1 MEKILEQ
8 YFVQHN
14 ELVLTNIGT
23 IHLSKKPATWIGDTL
38 HAPELNILFT
48 TAKKKPSSA
57 FYTYLAEALSI
68 SNEQANIQFEQ
79 FLQNSFETQDGSL
92 AIGNLGSIEKKGVEY
107 NWVSNLTSKHYY
119 KDITIS
125 PINANEEVEKQKT
138 IQWPWIAFILFIIA
152 IAAIVFKS
160 F

>member
-8 YFVQHN
+8 YFVQNN
-14 ELVLTNIGT
+14 ELVLTNIGSL
-23 IHLSKKPATWIGDTL
+23 HLSKKPATWIGGTL
-38 HAPELNILFT
+38 HAPELTITFSTNNS
-48 TAKKKPSSA
+48 KPSNH
-57 FYTYLAEALSI
+57 FYNYLAEALSI

-79 FLQNSFETQDGSL
+79 FLEKSFDANNNILS
-92 AIGNLGSIEKKGVEY
+92 IGNLGSIEKLGNEFTW
-107 NWVSNLTSKHYY
+107 NTSFTSNHYF

-125 PINANEEVEKQKT
+125 PITTSEEMFEKKSM
-138 IQWPWIAFILFIIA
+138 QWYWIALILSIMA

>member
-8 YFVQHN
+8 YFVQKN

-23 IHLSKKPATWIGDTL
+23 IHLTKKPATWIGDTL

-48 TAKKKPSSA
+48 TAKKKPNA
-57 FYTYLAEALSI
+57 EFYTYLAEALSI
-68 SNEQANIQFEQ
+68 SNEQANIQFEH
-79 FLQNSFETQDGSL
+79 FLQNNFDTQDGSI
-92 AIGNLGSIEKKGVEY
+92 AIGNLGSIEKKADEY
-107 NWVSNLTSKHYY
+107 SWVSNFSSKHYY

-125 PINANEEVEKQKT
+125 PINSNEEVEKQKS
-138 IQWPWIAFILFIIA
+138 IQWTWIAFILFILA

>member
-1 MEKILEQ
+1 MEKVLEQ
-8 YFVQHN
+8 YFVQNN

-23 IHLSKKPATWIGDTL
+23 LHLSKKPAAWIGDTL
-38 HAPELNILFT
+38 HAPELTISFSTNN
-48 TAKKKPSSA
+48 KKPSNN

-79 FLQNSFETQDGSL
+79 FLENSFDAHNNTLS
-92 AIGNLGSIEKKGVEY
+92 IGNLGSIEKIGDEY
-107 NWVSNLTSKHYY
+107 TWNNKFISNHYF

-125 PINANEEVEKQKT
+125 PITTSEEMVEKKSL
-138 IQWPWIAFILFIIA
+138 QWPWIALILSIIA

>member
-8 YFVQHN
+8 YFVQNN
-14 ELVLTNIGT
+14 ELVLTNIGSL
-23 IHLSKKPATWIGDTL
+23 HLSKKPATWIGGTL
-38 HAPELNILFT
+38 HAPELTITFSINNT
-48 TAKKKPSSA
+48 KPSNH
-57 FYTYLAEALSI
+57 FYNYLAEALSI

-79 FLQNSFETQDGSL
+79 FLEKSFDANNNILS
-92 AIGNLGSIEKKGVEY
+92 IGNLGSIEKLGNEFTW
-107 NWVSNLTSKHYY
+107 NTSFTSNHYF

-125 PINANEEVEKQKT
+125 PITTSEEMVEKKS
-138 IQWPWIAFILFIIA
+138 IQWYWIALILSIIA

>member
-8 YFVQHN
+8 YFVQNN

-23 IHLSKKPATWIGDTL
+23 IHLTKKPATWIGGTL
-38 HAPELNILFT
+38 HAPEQSILFT

-57 FYTYLAEALSI
+57 FYNYLAEALSI

-79 FLQNSFETQDGSL
+79 FLQKNFENQDASL
-92 AIGNLGSIEKKGVEY
+92 TIGNLGCVEKKGDEY
-107 NWVSNLTSKHYY
+107 TWVNNFTSKHFY

-125 PINANEEVEKQKT
+125 PIQTNEEVEKPKS
-138 IQWPWIAFILFIIA
+138 IQWPWIAIILFILA

>member
-1 MEKILEQ
+1 MEKVLEQ
-8 YFVQHN
+8 YFVQIN

-23 IHLSKKPATWIGDTL
+23 LHLTKKPAAWIGDTL
-38 HAPELNILFT
+38 YAPELTITFSTNN
-48 TAKKKPSSA
+48 KKPSSH

-79 FLQNSFETQDGSL
+79 FLQNSFDAHNNTL
-92 AIGNLGSIEKKGVEY
+92 FIGNLGSIEKLGNEFTW
-107 NWVSNLTSKHYY
+107 NTSFNSNHYF

-125 PINANEEVEKQKT
+125 PITTSEEIVEKKS
-138 IQWPWIAFILFIIA
+138 IQWYWIALILSIMA

>member
-14 ELVLTNIGT
+14 ELVLTNIGSL
-23 IHLSKKPATWIGDTL
+23 HLSKKPDTWIGGTL
-38 HAPELNILFT
+38 HAPELTITFSTNNS
-48 TAKKKPSSA
+48 KPSNH
-57 FYTYLAEALSI
+57 FYNYLAEALSI

-79 FLQNSFETQDGSL
+79 FLEKSFDANNNILS
-92 AIGNLGSIEKKGVEY
+92 IGNLGSIEKLGNEFTW
-107 NWVSNLTSKHYY
+107 NTSFTSNHYF

-125 PINANEEVEKQKT
+125 PITTSEEMVEKKS
-138 IQWPWIAFILFIIA
+138 IQWYWIALILSIIA

>member
-14 ELVLTNIGT
+14 ELVLTNICT
-23 IHLSKKPATWIGDTL
+23 IHLSKKPANWIGDTL
-38 HAPELNILFT
+38 HAPELIILFT

-79 FLQNSFETQDGSL
+79 FLQNSFDTTDASI
-92 AIGNLGSIEKKGVEY
+92 AIGNLGSIEKKGNEY
-107 NWVSNLTSKHYY
+107 TWVSNFASKHYY

-125 PINANEEVEKQKT
+125 PINANEEVEKQKS
-138 IQWPWIAFILFIIA
+138 IQWPWIAFILFILA

>member
-8 YFVQHN
+8 YFVQKN

-23 IHLSKKPATWIGDTL
+23 IHLTKKPATWIGDTL

-48 TAKKKPSSA
+48 TAKKKPNA
-57 FYTYLAEALSI
+57 EFYTYLAEALSI
-68 SNEQANIQFEQ
+68 SNEQANIQFER
-79 FLQNSFETQDGSL
+79 FLQNNFDTQDGSI
-92 AIGNLGSIEKKGVEY
+92 AIGNLGSIEKKADEY
-107 NWVSNLTSKHYY
+107 SWVSNFSSKHYY

-125 PINANEEVEKQKT
+125 PINSNEEVEKQKS
-138 IQWPWIAFILFIIA
+138 IQWTWIAFILFILA

>member
-48 TAKKKPSSA
+48 TAKKKPSTE
-57 FYTYLAEALSI
+57 FYTYLAEALAI
-68 SNEQANIQFEQ
+68 SNEQVNIQFEQ
-79 FLQNSFETQDGSL
+79 FLQNSFDTQDGNI
-92 AIGNLGSIEKKGVEY
+92 AIGNLGSIEKKGDEY
-107 NWVSNLTSKHYY
+107 SWTSNFTSKHYY

-125 PINANEEVEKQKT
+125 PINVNEEVEKQKS
-138 IQWPWIAFILFIIA
+138 IQWPWIALILFILA
-152 IAAIVFKS
+152 IVAIVFKS

>member
-14 ELVLTNIGT
+14 ELVLSNIGT